1 MNCNECLAA
10 LETESLREMTPDS
23 PVLRHCA
30 TCPDCARLTTIL
42 RDKEYE
48 TATVLN
54 SLPPMSNPLTVA
66 ENAVNMAQRRRVG
79 RVAVF
84 LSGAALVVTLWFV
97 GARVVYPV
105 FEDGDLRTAG
115 IITEIIP
122 LTCLS
127 PQQAGDV
134 IEPQLRSGGSR
145 YYAPTSGINTITV
158 RATRGEVAK
167 SRALIRLFENDPSA
181 ACRSTGHSLADLEKD
196 LWRLQGAFPNP
207 NPNPN
212 PSPNPNP
219 NPDRATEGLL
229 GPSGE
234 PLMRIY
240 RSRGSGATVPPP
252 EATTPPKKQ

>member
-30 TCPDCARLTTIL
+30 TCPDCARLTTML

-66 ENAVNMAQRRRVG
+66 DYAVSTAKRRRLG
-79 RVAVF
+79 RVAVVI
-84 LSGAALVVTLWFV
+84 SGAALAVTIFLVAMTVVIPAFQ
-97 GARVVYPV
+97 
-105 FEDGDLRTAG
+105 DGGGRAPALG
-115 IITEIIP
+115 TETIG

-127 PQQAGDV
+127 PQQAGDI
-134 IEPQLRSGGSR
+134 IEPYIRGQRSR
-145 YYAPTSGINTITV
+145 YFTPTSGISTITV
-158 RATRGEVAK
+158 RGTPAELAK
-167 SRALIRLFENDPSA
+167 SRELIRVFENDPSA
-181 ACRSTGHSLADLEKD
+181 ACRATATSLSKLEKD

-207 NPNPN
+207 NPNAN
-212 PSPNPNP
+212 PRSNPNP
-219 NPDRATEGLL
+219 NRGRATTGLL

-234 PLMRIY
+234 PLVRIY
-240 RSRGSGATVPPP
+240 RPRESGPTIP
-252 EATTPPKKQ
+252 EASTPPKQ

>member
-23 PVLRHCA
+23 PLLRHCA
-30 TCPDCARLTTIL
+30 TCPDCARLTTML

-79 RVAVF
+79 RVAVM
-84 LSGAALVVTLWFV
+84 LSGAALVITLWFV
-97 GARVVYPV
+97 AARIVYPV
-105 FEDGDLRTAG
+105 FEDDDVRLART
-115 IITEIIP
+115 ITEIIP

-127 PQQAGDV
+127 PQQAGDI
-134 IEPQLRSGGSR
+134 IEPHLRSNRAR
-145 YYAPTSGINTITV
+145 YYAPTSGLHTITV
-158 RATRGEVAK
+158 RATPEEVAK
-167 SRALIRLFENDPSA
+167 SRALIRVFENDPNA
-181 ACRSTGHSLADLEKD
+181 ACRATGHSLADLEKD
-196 LWRLQGAFPNP
+196 LWKLRGAFPNP

-212 PSPNPNP
+212 LRSNPNP
-219 NPDRATEGLL
+219 NSDRATEGLL

-240 RSRGSGATVPPP
+240 RERGSGVTVPPP
-252 EATTPPKKQ
+252 EASPPPKKQ

>member
-30 TCPDCARLTTIL
+30 TCPDCARLTTLL

-79 RVAVF
+79 RVAVM

-97 GARVVYPV
+97 GARIVYPA
-105 FEDGDLRTAG
+105 FEDGDVRSG
-115 IITEIIP
+115 GMITEIIP

-127 PQQAGDV
+127 PQQAGDI
-134 IEPQLRSGGSR
+134 IEPHLRERAR
-145 YYAPTSGINTITV
+145 YYAPRSGLSNITV
-158 RATRGEVAK
+158 RATPAEVAK
-167 SRALIRLFENDPSA
+167 SRELIRQFENDPGA
-181 ACRSTGHSLADLEKD
+181 ACRATVTSLT
-196 LWRLQGAFPNP
+196 RLQEELSKLNGAFPNP
-207 NPNPN
+207 NPNPD
-212 PSPNPNP
+212 PSFHPNPNRG
-219 NPDRATEGLL
+219 RATTGLL
-229 GPSGE
+229 GPSDQ
-234 PLMRIY
+234 PLVKIY
-240 RSRGSGATVPPP
+240 RPRGSGPTVP
-252 EATTPPKKQ
+252 EGSTPPKP

>member
-30 TCPDCARLTTIL
+30 TCPDCARLTTML

-66 ENAVNMAQRRRVG
+66 DYAVNTAQRRRVG
-79 RVAVF
+79 RVAVM
-84 LSGAALVVTLWFV
+84 LSGAALAVTLWFV
-97 GARVVYPV
+97 GARIVYPA
-105 FEDGDLRTAG
+105 FEDGDVGPAGVRTETIA
-115 IITEIIP
+115 

-127 PQQAGDV
+127 PQQAGDI
-134 IEPQLRSGGSR
+134 IEPYIRSQRSR
-145 YYAPTSGINTITV
+145 YFTPTSGISTITV
-158 RATRGEVAK
+158 RGTAAEVAK
-167 SRALIRLFENDPSA
+167 SRELIRVFENDPGA
-181 ACRSTGHSLADLEKD
+181 ACRATATSLSKLERD

-212 PSPNPNP
+212 PRSNPNP
-219 NPDRATEGLL
+219 NRGRATTGLL
-229 GPSGE
+229 GPSDQ
-234 PLMRIY
+234 PLVKIY
-240 RSRGSGATVPPP
+240 RPRESGPTIP
-252 EATTPPKKQ
+252 EASTPPK